1 MEIFNSPGRKK
12 IMQVDAPLI
21 AQGPFEVASRYRGP
35 PLADVRENASDFD
48 RHTAYLANTCVSC
61 A

>member
-1 MEIFNSPGRKK
+1 
-12 IMQVDAPLI
+12 MQVDAALI

-48 RHTAYLANTCVSC
+48 SHSAYPANTYVSC

>member
-1 MEIFNSPGRKK
+1 MHVG
-12 IMQVDAPLI
+12 AALI
-21 AQGPFEVASRYRGP
+21 AQGAFEVASRFRGW

-48 RHTAYLANTCVSC
+48 CHSAYPANTCVSC

>member
-1 MEIFNSPGRKK
+1 MKIRNSPGRKK
-12 IMQVDAPLI
+12 IMQVDAALI

-48 RHTAYLANTCVSC
+48 SHSAYPANTYVSC